1 MDYLKGGNDSH
12 LVVGSEVVKME
23 SGSNTGLVALITQIS
38 KALHRRTSEE
48 LLGMRL
54 KQFLLLGYVRDH
66 GNGGVSQQELESALL
81 IDANSVVLLLN
92 ELEAAGLSV
101 RRRDPHDRRR
111 HLVEITPAGRVA
123 VERAEKAR
131 ESLEDAILTDFTAD
145 ERAALTK
152 VLRRLLDALSQAAP
166 EPAKL

>member
-1 MDYLKGGNDSH
+1 MDYLKSGNDSH

-66 GNGGVSQQELESALL
+66 GNGGVSHHGLGTALL
-81 IDANSVVLLLN
+81 VDANTVVLLLKA
-92 ELEAAGLSV
+92 LEAAWRSV
-101 RRRDPHDRRR
+101 SR
-111 HLVEITPAGRVA
+111 
-123 VERAEKAR
+123 
-131 ESLEDAILTDFTAD
+131 
-145 ERAALTK
+145 
-152 VLRRLLDALSQAAP
+152 
-166 EPAKL
+166 

>member
-66 GNGGVSQQELESALL
+66 GNGGVSPHEAETAPP
-81 IDANSVVLLLN
+81 IDANDVGVLVDKLQ
-92 ELEAAGLSV
+92 
-101 RRRDPHDRRR
+101 
-111 HLVEITPAGRVA
+111 TPG
-123 VERAEKAR
+123 
-131 ESLEDAILTDFTAD
+131 
-145 ERAALTK
+145 
-152 VLRRLLDALSQAAP
+152 P
-166 EPAKL
+166 

>member
-1 MDYLKGGNDSH
+1 MKDSGAGLIA
-12 LVVGSEVVKME
+12 LV
-23 SGSNTGLVALITQIS
+23 TQIN

-54 KQFLLLGYVRDH
+54 KQFMTLGYVRDR
-66 GNGGVSQQELESALL
+66 GSVSQQELETALL

-101 RRRDPHDRRR
+101 RRRDAHDRRR

-131 ESLEDAILTDFTAD
+131 ESLEDAILTDFTAE